1 MRSRSIRK
9 EHLGLLHCTVRT
21 GGLEFPSSG
30 AWFSLSS
37 EMTISVRLTSIRRT
51 GRIGSKVPAE
61 RLDNEASILAAGT
74 RATEPASCGRPLDR
88 CRGDKVAVPRRVTGS
103 AEAEE
108 SSRVTCPP
116 CLISRPESNEPK
128 RIHRGHTPENRHPP
142 LEVESEKGEMAEQE
156 VHGRVSPL
164 FFLKRTY
171 PLYFTTAGT
180 TSRLASLAW
189 ISQTY
194 RCIGAENLRKLL
206 CCNNFSQVQEHPDAD
221 ATVGSDARTKRR
233 HAALCVCR
241 LDARP

>member
-9 EHLGLLHCTVRT
+9 EHLGLLHCTVTT

-51 GRIGSKVPAE
+51 GR
-61 RLDNEASILAAGT
+61 N
-74 RATEPASCGRPLDR
+74 
-88 CRGDKVAVPRRVTGS
+88 
-103 AEAEE
+103 

-241 LDARP
+241 LD

>member
-61 RLDNEASILAAGT
+61 RLDSEASILAAGT

-142 LEVESEKGEMAEQE
+142 LEVEYEKGKM
-156 VHGRVSPL
+156 
-164 FFLKRTY
+164 
-171 PLYFTTAGT
+171 
-180 TSRLASLAW
+180 
-189 ISQTY
+189 
-194 RCIGAENLRKLL
+194 
-206 CCNNFSQVQEHPDAD
+206 
-221 ATVGSDARTKRR
+221 
-233 HAALCVCR
+233 
-241 LDARP
+241 